1 MPDISLSEDFIKRLK
16 VKVYLKE
23 PDARL
28 YLCGEPKQHNQD
40 GSSYFVIPA
49 HQRQYIK
56 DIMPH
61 YIVGEEYLEE
71 KKSIKSLLN
80 TKYALNPRQ
89 IQALHYLLAQGEGSY
104 VNPSSYEALSG
115 ISRPTAIAD
124 LKAIEKMNL
133 VSSKKVGKYVRYYGT
148 PLLQKAVIRKDT

>member
-1 MPDISLSEDFIKRLK
+1 MPDISLSENFINRLK

-28 YLCGEPKQHNQD
+28 TLCGEPKQFNPD
-40 GSSYFVIPA
+40 GSSYFVIPS

-71 KKSIKSLLN
+71 KKN
-80 TKYALNPRQ
+80 TPVEELEDNLK
-89 IQALHYLLAQGEGSY
+89 QASEKFADEL
-104 VNPSSYEALSG
+104 G
-115 ISRPTAIAD
+115 IRRGPGRPP
-124 LKAIEKMNL
+124 KNME
-133 VSSKKVGKYVRYYGT
+133 
-148 PLLQKAVIRKDT
+148 

>member
-71 KKSIKSLLN
+71 KKNTPVEELELNLKMAGDKFSDELGIKRG
-80 TKYALNPRQ
+80 P
-89 IQALHYLLAQGEGSY
+89 G
-104 VNPSSYEALSG
+104 
-115 ISRPTAIAD
+115 RPP
-124 LKAIEKMNL
+124 KSME
-133 VSSKKVGKYVRYYGT
+133 
-148 PLLQKAVIRKDT
+148 